1 MFRPQLNVT
10 AEYFSYKPVREL
22 SKCSQLPDSQT
33 VLVRSPPLPR
43 EEEGV
48 EASEL
53 GPSEIQASVH
63 KRLTDRPVD

>member
-1 MFRPQLNVT
+1 MLRPQLNVT

-33 VLVRSPPLPR
+33 VLVRSPPLP
-43 EEEGV
+43 EGV

-63 KRLTDRPVD
+63 K